1 MRRRRFLGML
11 GVVAMWPLVARAQ
24 QRERIPTIGY
34 LGATTA
40 SAQRKSLPAFL
51 QRLSE
56 LGWPAGRKVAIEYR
70 WAEASNKRAA
80 EIATEFVRKKVDIIV
95 TAGAGPVIA
104 AKQAT
109 LDIPIVFAIST
120 DPVGTGLVA
129 SLARPGGS
137 VTGLS
142 YQGSDLS
149 GKRLELIRELVPSL
163 RRLGILANPGSAGA
177 ALEMRDVQ
185 KTAKSLNLEFVTP
198 EFRRVEDIGTA
209 FKALKGRVDA
219 VNVCAD
225 PLVNNNRGR
234 IATLA
239 LEAQLPTIYGEREHV
254 EEGGLISYGPNLTDL
269 YRRAAELVDKVLRG
283 RKPSDLPVEQPTKFD
298 LVVNLKTAKMLGI
311 EVPTTLVARAE
322 EVIE

>member
-1 MRRRRFLGML
+1 
-11 GVVAMWPLVARAQ
+11 
-24 QRERIPTIGY
+24 
-34 LGATTA
+34 
-40 SAQRKSLPAFL
+40 
-51 QRLSE
+51 
-56 LGWPAGRKVAIEYR
+56 VAIEYR